1 MSAASAF
8 NFQSFNMDDLA
19 LVSQAR
25 EGLDAHLITTF
36 REHAQFSKE
45 VMAGLLHLTPK
56 TIDNMKAGHKKVK
69 ATQAEILLSLI
80 RLFSRGEQLFG
91 SVEEFKDW
99 LGFPQPALEMQPP
112 NKFLFSVTGIRLVEE
127 CLERI
132 EQGYAA

>member
-1 MSAASAF
+1 MSLAPSF
-8 NFQSFNMDDLA
+8 DFQSFKMDDLA
-19 LVSQAR
+19 LVAQSR
-25 EGLDAHLITTF
+25 EGLDAHLITDF

-56 TIDNMKAGHKKVK
+56 TIDNMKAGNKKVK

-80 RLFSRGEQLFG
+80 RLFFQGEQLFG

>member
-1 MSAASAF
+1 MTPT
-8 NFQSFNMDDLA
+8 NNIENLNLDDLA

-25 EGLDAHLITTF
+25 EGLDAHLITAF
-36 REHAQFSKE
+36 REHAFYSKE

-56 TIDNMKAGHKKVK
+56 TIDNMKAGNKKVR

>member
-1 MSAASAF
+1 MST
-8 NFQSFNMDDLA
+8 SFNLDVLFMDDLS
-19 LVSQAR
+19 LVAQAQD
-25 EGLDAHLITTF
+25 GLDAQAITTF

-45 VMAGLLHLTPK
+45 VMAGLLHVTPK
-56 TIDNMKAGHKKVK
+56 TIDNMKAKHKKVG
-69 ATQAEILLSLI
+69 AVQAETLLSLI

-91 SVEEFKDW
+91 SVDEFKDW

-112 NKFLFSVTGIRLVEE
+112 NKFLFSITGIRLVEE

>member
-1 MSAASAF
+1 MAS
-8 NFQSFNMDDLA
+8 SFNSDAFHMDDLS
-19 LVSQAR
+19 LVAQAQD
-25 EGLDAHLITTF
+25 GLDAQTITTF

-45 VMAGLLHLTPK
+45 VMAGLLHITPK
-56 TIDNMKAGHKKVK
+56 TIDNMKAKHKKIGVV
-69 ATQAEILLSLI
+69 QAEILLSLI

-91 SVEEFKDW
+91 SIDEFKDW